1 MNAPQSEKFIDTS
14 EYPKKTSKKTT
25 RMTPSV
31 DNQATTIP
39 TKLIEGSKSPSVP
52 KICYDKFENLIGS
65 PRLNDKIAF
74 KVRNSIRFLTL
85 K

>member
-1 MNAPQSEKFIDTS
+1 
-14 EYPKKTSKKTT
+14 
-25 RMTPSV
+25 MTPSV